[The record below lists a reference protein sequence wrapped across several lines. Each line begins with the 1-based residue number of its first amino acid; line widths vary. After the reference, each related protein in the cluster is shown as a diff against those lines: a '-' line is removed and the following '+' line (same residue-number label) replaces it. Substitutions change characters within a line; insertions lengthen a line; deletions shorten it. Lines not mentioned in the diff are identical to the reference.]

1 MTLPPGDRRG
11 EVDGRPFGEL
21 LAEFRPGLR
30 RMVTFRL
37 DPRLRP
43 RIDAS
48 DVIQE
53 TFVEVAR
60 RIENYRASNE
70 MPFFL
75 WVRQIAHQ
83 KLIDLHRK
91 HMGASKRDVRRE
103 GGTSGLNSSVTLAHA
118 LTSAGSTPS
127 GIAVRAEQAEQLRDA
142 LEGMKEIDR
151 EILLLRH
158 FEGLTIEHCSQL
170 LGISISATKMRQLRA
185 LEHLGLILRD
195 HGGSTDF
202 RPYPS

>member
-1 MTLPPGDRRG
+1 MPSPPADRRG

-21 LAEFRPGLR
+21 LAEFRPRLR

-37 DPRLRP
+37 DPRLSP

-60 RIENYRASNE
+60 RIENYRASAE

-75 WVRQIAHQ
+75 WVRQIAQQ
-83 KLIDLHRK
+83 KMIDLHRK
-91 HMGASKRDVRRE
+91 HMGASKRDVRLE
-103 GGTSGLNSSVTLAHA
+103 VGVPGFSSSVSLAHA
-118 LTSAGSTPS
+118 LTREGSTPS
-127 GIAVRAEQAEQLRDA
+127 RIAVRAEEAENLREA
-142 LEGMKEIDR
+142 LEGMREIDR
-151 EILLLRH
+151 EIILLRH
-158 FEGLTIEHCSQL
+158 FEGLTIQHCSQL
-170 LGISISATKMRQLRA
+170 LGISVSATKMRQLRA
-185 LEHLGLILRD
+185 LEHLGVILRE
-195 HGGSTDF
+195 HGGSTDY

>member
-1 MTLPPGDRRG
+1 MTPPPGDSPG

-37 DPRLRP
+37 DPRLSP

-60 RIENYRASNE
+60 RIENYRASAE

-83 KLIDLHRK
+83 KVIDLHRK

-103 GGTSGLNSSVTLAHA
+103 GGSSGLSSSVSLAHA
-118 LTSAGSTPS
+118 LTRDGSTPS
-127 GIAVRAEQAEQLRDA
+127 RLAVRAEQAEHLRDA
-142 LEGMKEIDR
+142 LEGMREIDR

-158 FEGLTIEHCSQL
+158 FEALSIEHCSQL

-185 LEHLGLILRD
+185 LEHLGEILRE
-195 HGGSTDF
+195 HGGSTDY
-202 RPYPS
+202 RPYSS

>member
-1 MTLPPGDRRG
+1 MTPPPGNSPG

-37 DPRLRP
+37 DPRLSP

-53 TFVEVAR
+53 TFMEVAR
-60 RIENYRASNE
+60 RIEKYRASDP

-83 KLIDLHRK
+83 KLIDLHRM
-91 HMGASKRDVRRE
+91 HLGASKRDVQRE
-103 GGTSGLNSSVTLAHA
+103 GGVPGPSSSFSLAHA
-118 LTSAGSTPS
+118 LTRDNSTPLRA
-127 GIAVRAEQAEQLRDA
+127 AVRAEEAEHLREA
-142 LEGMKEIDR
+142 LEGMREIDR

-158 FEGLTIEHCSQL
+158 FEGLSIEHCSQI
-170 LGISISATKMRQLRA
+170 LGLSISAIKMRQLRA
-185 LEHLGLILRD
+185 LDRLGEILRE
-195 HGGSTDF
+195 HGGSTGY
-202 RPYPS
+202 RPYPT

>member
-1 MTLPPGDRRG
+1 MTPSPADRKG
-11 EVDGRPFGEL
+11 EVDGRAFGEL

-30 RMVTFRL
+30 RMVTIRL
-37 DPRLRP
+37 DPGLSP

-53 TFVEVAR
+53 TYVEVAR
-60 RIENYRASNE
+60 RIEAYRASAE

-91 HMGASKRDVRRE
+91 HLGASKRDVRRE
-103 GGTSGLNSSVTLAHA
+103 GGVPDLSSSISLAHA
-118 LTSAGSTPS
+118 LTSNGSSPS
-127 GIAVRAEQAEQLRDA
+127 RIAVRAEQAQQLRDA
-142 LEGMKEIDR
+142 LEGMREIDR

-170 LGISISATKMRQLRA
+170 MGISISATKMRQLRA
-185 LEHLGLILRD
+185 LEHLGEILRE
-195 HGGSTDF
+195 HGGSTDY
-202 RPYPS
+202 RPLPS